1 MIRHVYTPQ
10 SHRFFDNLVSF
21 FAGVSSLGLAFQA
34 QAGHSTHPF
43 HPTDYIAI
51 VGTSHVAAC
60 ELHVFPA
67 PILSC
72 LLANQWPTRIEVHE
86 IPINQSPPS
95 HPITL
100 TGMQGVHGSMIA
112 SAFVQ
117 YFESNRKAVESKYSS
132 NVQSWPATWNFG
144 RVVRNALA
152 HKGIINIQNANAT
165 PASWRTLTYG
175 PAQNGRQLLY
185 QDLTAVELI
194 LLMKEMDSLL

>member
-1 MIRHVYTPQ
+1 MYTPQ

-21 FAGVSSLGLAFQA
+21 VAGVSSLGLAFQA
-34 QAGHSTHPF
+34 QGGLPTHPF
-43 HPTDYIAI
+43 GTNDYIAI

-67 PILSC
+67 PILST
-72 LLANQWPTRIEVHE
+72 LLANQWPTRIEIHE
-86 IPINQSPPS
+86 IPINQAPPC

-100 TGMQGVHGSMIA
+100 TGMQGVHGSMIS

-117 YFESNRKAVESKYSS
+117 YFESNRSAVESKYST
-132 NVQSWPATWNFG
+132 NVQAWPAAWNFG

-152 HKGIINIQNANAT
+152 HKGIISIQNPNAA
-165 PASWRTLTYG
+165 PISWRTLTYG
-175 PAQNGRQLLY
+175 PAENGRQLLY

-194 LLMKEMDSLL
+194 LLMEDMDSLL